1 VIHAKARPV
10 VLSVAPVN
18 VVGMDVI
25 AVAERIER
33 DLRETA
39 SPERAI
45 REKAYLKSDL
55 EHIGVPVPA
64 IRKITIGATRSLD
77 HDQTLA
83 LVAELWESNIHE
95 LRMAA
100 IETLIGNV
108 KLLAPADLPVAERLI
123 RDSLT
128 WAYVDALAVR
138 IVGGLLVRDPSLA
151 TTLDKWITDENF
163 WIRRT
168 AILALLPAIRSG
180 SGDLD
185 RLSAYGDLLLTEKEF
200 FIRKAL
206 GWALREVV
214 KTNPAWVV
222 GWVTPRIPR
231 ISGVTIREATR
242 NLPEA
247 TATRLMTAYRTR

>member
-1 VIHAKARPV
+1 M
-10 VLSVAPVN
+10 N
-18 VVGMDVI
+18 VI
-25 AVAERIER
+25 ALAERIER

-39 SPERAI
+39 TPERAVQ
-45 REKAYLKSDL
+45 EKRYLKSDL
-55 EHIGVPVPA
+55 EHLGATVPA
-64 IRKITIGATRSLD
+64 IRKITIGATRDLD

-83 LVAELWESNIHE
+83 LVTELWESNIHE

-100 IETLIGNV
+100 VETLIHNV
-108 KLLAPADLPVAERLI
+108 KLLASSDLPVAEHLI
-123 RDSLT
+123 RDSLS
-128 WAYVDALAVR
+128 WVYVDALALKV
-138 IVGGLLVRDPSLA
+138 VGGLVVRDPSLA

-168 AILALLPAIRSG
+168 AILALLPAFRTG
-180 SGDLD
+180 GGDLD
-185 RLSAYGDLLLTEKEF
+185 RLSAYGDLVLTEKEF

-214 KTNPAWVV
+214 KTNPAWVID
-222 GWVTPRIPR
+222 WVTPRIPQ

-242 NLPEA
+242 NLPEP